1 MKLLIVEDEVRAS
14 EYLKKG
20 LTESG
25 YTVDIS
31 CDGVDGLYQASSQLY
46 DLIILDVMMP
56 KLNGWQVL
64 KTLRSSNIST
74 PVIMVTAKDQVEDR
88 VKGFELG
95 ANDYLVKPYAF
106 AELLARI
113 QNALRP
119 KTHHVVGVGSADT
132 LIVAD
137 LELNLLKRT
146 AKRQGNAI
154 SLTAKEY
161 LLLELFMRK
170 KGQVL
175 SRTSIASLVWDMNFD
190 SDTNV
195 IDVAVKRLRSKVDK
209 PYKQPLIHTVRG
221 MGYKFESIDAYND

>member
-1 MKLLIVEDEVRAS
+1 MKLLIIEDEVRAC

-25 YTVDIS
+25 YTVDVS
-31 CDGVDGLYQASSQLY
+31 YDGVDGLYQASSQPY
-46 DLIILDVMMP
+46 DLIILDVMLP

-64 KTLRSSNIST
+64 KTLRSSDIAI
-74 PVIMVTAKDQVEDR
+74 PVIMLTAKDQIANR
-88 VKGFELG
+88 VQGFELG
-95 ANDYLVKPYAF
+95 ANDYLIKPYAF

-113 QNALRP
+113 QNALRHN
-119 KTHHVVGVGSADT
+119 TSRSATADDKT

-146 AKRQGNAI
+146 AKRQGKTIA
-154 SLTAKEY
+154 LTAKEY

-170 KGQVL
+170 AGQVL
-175 SRTSIASLVWDMNFD
+175 SRTAIASLVWDMNFD

-209 PYKQPLIHTVRG
+209 PYGQPLIHTVRG
-221 MGYKFESIDAYND
+221 MGYKFEAVDLCNEQ

>member
-1 MKLLIVEDEVRAS
+1 MKLLVIEDEVKAG

-25 YTVDIS
+25 YTVDL
-31 CDGVDGLYQASSQLY
+31 CHDGVDGLYHASSEPY
-46 DLIILDVMMP
+46 DLIVLDIMLP

-64 KTLRSSNIST
+64 NTLRSSEIST
-74 PVIMVTAKDQVEDR
+74 PIIMLTAKDQVDDR

-113 QNALRP
+113 QNALRHTST
-119 KTHHVVGVGSADT
+119 KQSTSNNVNS
-132 LIVAD
+132 IVIED
-137 LELNLLKRT
+137 LELDLLKRT
-146 AKRQGNAI
+146 ATRQGESI
-154 SLTAKEY
+154 SLTAKEF

-170 KGQVL
+170 AGQVL
-175 SRTSIASLVWDMNFD
+175 SRSTIASLVWDMNFD

-209 PYKQPLIHTVRG
+209 PYNKLLIHTIRG
-221 MGYKFESIDAYND
+221 MGYKFEANS

>member
-1 MKLLIVEDEVRAS
+1 MKLLVIEDEVKAG

-25 YTVDIS
+25 YTVDL
-31 CDGVDGLYQASSQLY
+31 CHDGVDGLYHASSESY
-46 DLIILDVMMP
+46 DLIVLDIMLP

-64 KTLRSSNIST
+64 NTLRSSEIAT
-74 PVIMVTAKDQVEDR
+74 PIIMLTAKDQVDDR
-88 VKGFELG
+88 VRGFELG

-113 QNALRP
+113 QNALRQTT
-119 KTHHVVGVGSADT
+119 KQSSSNNVNS
-132 LIVAD
+132 IVIED
-137 LELNLLKRT
+137 LELDLLKRT
-146 AKRQGNAI
+146 ATRQGELI
-154 SLTAKEY
+154 SLTAKEF

-170 KGQVL
+170 AGQVL
-175 SRTSIASLVWDMNFD
+175 SRSTIASLVWDMNFD

-209 PYKQPLIHTVRG
+209 PYNKLLIHTIRG
-221 MGYKFESIDAYND
+221 MGYKFEANS

>member
-1 MKLLIVEDEVRAS
+1 MKLLVIEDEVKAG

-25 YTVDIS
+25 YTVDL
-31 CDGVDGLYQASSQLY
+31 CHDGVDGLYHASSESY
-46 DLIILDVMMP
+46 DLIVLDVMLP

-64 KTLRSSNIST
+64 NTLRSSEIAT
-74 PVIMVTAKDQVEDR
+74 PIIMLTAKDQVDDR
-88 VKGFELG
+88 VRGFELG

-113 QNALRP
+113 QNALRQTST
-119 KTHHVVGVGSADT
+119 KQSTSNNVNS
-132 LIVAD
+132 IVIED
-137 LELNLLKRT
+137 LELDLLKRT
-146 AKRQGNAI
+146 ATRQGELI
-154 SLTAKEY
+154 SLTAKEF

-170 KGQVL
+170 AGQVL
-175 SRTSIASLVWDMNFD
+175 SRSTIASLVWDMNFD

-209 PYKQPLIHTVRG
+209 PYNKLLIHTIRG
-221 MGYKFESIDAYND
+221 MGYKFEANS